1 MILFY
6 PLNLE
11 LKIIEARLPNVS
23 GCWKLAPHLYVVYRT
38 PFTTKAEIERRRL
51 IDDIDFL
58 APQLH
63 NDYISQRAVWIRISL

>member
-1 MILFY
+1 M
-6 PLNLE
+6 
-11 LKIIEARLPNVS
+11 PNVS